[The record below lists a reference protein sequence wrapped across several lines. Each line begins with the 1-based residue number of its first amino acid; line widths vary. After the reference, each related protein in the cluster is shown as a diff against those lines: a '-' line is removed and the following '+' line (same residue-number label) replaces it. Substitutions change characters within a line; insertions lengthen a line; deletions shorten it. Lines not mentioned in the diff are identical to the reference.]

1 MFLEQLRD
9 FEWYNEPADVSFDE
23 RGMRVLSRARTD
35 FWQSLHHRFSKDNG
49 HFFFTR
55 KTGNFSCT
63 VKWNFE
69 TDGSF
74 DQCGIMLR
82 IDERNWVKASVMFE
96 NFRAPLLGT
105 CVTNAGSSDWA
116 SQEIPI
122 GINQIWYQLKRIN
135 GDCVLH
141 VSLDGKSLNRCGC
154 SICSMIVRKSKS
166 ALMPAVRSV
175 MISKRFCHRLTLN
188 KYSKKL
194 FNFKNLCLG

>member
-1 MFLEQLRD
+1 MEQLRD

-35 FWQSLHHRFSKDNG
+35 FWQSLHHRFSKDDG

-82 IDERNWVKASVMFE
+82 IDEQ
-96 NFRAPLLGT
+96 LGKGFGN
-105 CVTNAGSSDWA
+105 V
-116 SQEIPI
+116 
-122 GINQIWYQLKRIN
+122 
-135 GDCVLH
+135 
-141 VSLDGKSLNRCGC
+141 
-154 SICSMIVRKSKS
+154 
-166 ALMPAVRSV
+166 
-175 MISKRFCHRLTLN
+175 
-188 KYSKKL
+188 
-194 FNFKNLCLG
+194 